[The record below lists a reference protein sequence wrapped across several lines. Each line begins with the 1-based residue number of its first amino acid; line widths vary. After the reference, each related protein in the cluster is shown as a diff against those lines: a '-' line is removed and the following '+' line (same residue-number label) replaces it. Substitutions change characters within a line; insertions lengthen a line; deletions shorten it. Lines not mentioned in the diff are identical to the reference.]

1 MGGKHRWNR
10 KMLSDSNGIVLE
22 VYGGTRRTNVP
33 VAIVD
38 GGLPHPMP
46 ASTLDIGKLDLLLGV
61 RCRVGKEMVVVKL
74 AMTMVV
80 VVVVVVAMAR
90 AGNDTG
96 VWMMGS
102 EKILP
107 VYSFL
112 PSISLRPSV
121 SLLPLVSV
129 VPSFIRFPS
138 PSISHFA
145 SRAFLPFY
153 FSWHPSF
160 SPFLL
165 SLSLSFPSKAVPCFT
180 SPSSCTSGNFPAIL
194 RSSDSRF
201 KLARKEGREGRKE
214 GRKEGREGGRKK
226 KGRVDGRAE
235 ERAKERTKKGRKEG
249 RKNQGRKE
257 SGQEGEM
264 EGREAKGAKEEKEG
278 RNVRGGC

>member
-1 MGGKHRWNR
+1 MKRRQGMGGKHRWNR

-138 PSISHFA
+138 PFYLSFCISCIPSFLLFLA
-145 SRAFLPFY
+145 SFLLPLPPLTFPFLSLQGRPLLHLPF
-153 FSWHPSF
+153 
-160 SPFLL
+160 FLYL
-165 SLSLSFPSKAVPCFT
+165 GQF
-180 SPSSCTSGNFPAIL
+180 
-194 RSSDSRF
+194 SSD
-201 KLARKEGREGRKE
+201 LEI
-214 GRKEGREGGRKK
+214 
-226 KGRVDGRAE
+226 
-235 ERAKERTKKGRKEG
+235 
-249 RKNQGRKE
+249 
-257 SGQEGEM
+257 
-264 EGREAKGAKEEKEG
+264 
-278 RNVRGGC
+278 VRLPLQVG